1 MGRPA
6 PVGACIGPRFGLALA
21 ITAKQK
27 ERSEVTTRPAWA
39 SPALA
44 RPALARPAL
53 ANPVLAAMALLAA
66 ALLPAGAVAQGFSAA
81 QRQEIVDVVRE
92 ALQQDPSI
100 LRDALAAIEAREV
113 GDRNGAQR
121 AAIAAQGDAL
131 FRDAADP
138 VKGNPQGTVTIV
150 EFFDARCGYCKQ
162 LQPAMD
168 QLLRRQRDVRV
179 VMKDLP
185 ILGPN
190 SVLASRALLAAQLQ
204 GKYVELYDGL
214 MKLRDEPTDPV
225 IRREAERVGLDWT
238 RLRRD
243 MEDPKVQAR
252 IEGNLRLAQAL
263 RIEGTPALV
272 IGDTLI
278 PGAVDLATLERLVA
292 EARTQPG
299 AARRG
304 GG

>member
-1 MGRPA
+1 MKTLYP
-6 PVGACIGPRFGLALA
+6 CAL
-21 ITAKQK
+21 
-27 ERSEVTTRPAWA
+27 
-39 SPALA
+39 
-44 RPALARPAL
+44 
-53 ANPVLAAMALLAA
+53 A
-66 ALLPAGAVAQGFSAA
+66 ALLLAGPLSGPLSGGAAAQGFSAE
-81 QRQEIVDVVRE
+81 QRQEILGVVRE
-92 ALQQDPSI
+92 ALKQDPSI

-113 GDRNGAQR
+113 RDREGAQR
-121 AAIAAQGDAL
+121 VAIAAQGDAL

-138 VKGNPQGTVTIV
+138 VKGNPQGAVTIV

-204 GKYVELYDGL
+204 GKYTELYDSL
-214 MKLRDEPTDPV
+214 MKLRDEPAEPV
-225 IRREAERVGLDWT
+225 LRREAERVGLDWT

-243 MEDPKVQAR
+243 MDDPKVQAR
-252 IEGNLRLAQAL
+252 IDGNLRLAQSL

-272 IGDTLI
+272 IGETLV

-292 EARTQPG
+292 EAR
-299 AARRG
+299 ARPRG
-304 GG
+304 